1 MIFLYR
7 EDYYAD
13 RSTVDPNVPS
23 LLEVDLAKN
32 RHGGVG
38 SCKLAFALAS
48 SRITGMSYRRPK
60 REDIPE
66 QFRLGEEF

>member
-1 MIFLYR
+1 M
-7 EDYYAD
+7 
-13 RSTVDPNVPS
+13 SNMQNP
-23 LLEVDLAKN
+23 EVDLAKN

-48 SRITGMSYRRPK
+48 SRITGMSYRRAK
-60 REDIPE
+60 REEIPE